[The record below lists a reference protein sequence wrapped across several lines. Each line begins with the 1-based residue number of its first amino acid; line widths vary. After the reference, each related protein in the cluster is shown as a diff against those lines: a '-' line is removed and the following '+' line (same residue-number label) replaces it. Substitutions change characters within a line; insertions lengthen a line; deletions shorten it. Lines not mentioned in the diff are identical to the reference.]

1 VVYAGLQTLEYLYK
15 GGRLSRTSAAVGSI
29 ANIKPI
35 ITINTEGKV
44 DSFAK
49 AIGVKRAIATIVKN
63 MQNDEIDPNFPVWSI
78 CTVENENCEMLESAL
93 SDIGVKVSGRM
104 QIGPTIGAHVGPG
117 VYGVIYVK
125 K

>member
-1 VVYAGLQTLEYLYK
+1 
-15 GGRLSRTSAAVGSI
+15 
-29 ANIKPI
+29 
-35 ITINTEGKV
+35 
-44 DSFAK
+44 
-49 AIGVKRAIATIVKN
+49 
-63 MQNDEIDPNFPVWSI
+63 
-78 CTVENENCEMLESAL
+78 MLESAL